1 MKNHSFIPA
10 YLQLP
15 PNVLSD
21 KVREAEEILRECTL
35 CPRECR
41 VDRTS
46 GERGFCR
53 TGDKPFISSYGP
65 HFGEEKPLVGRF
77 GSGTIFMGN
86 CNLGCLFCQNYSI
99 SHLGEG
105 MEMSFE
111 KLADI
116 MLSLQNEG
124 CHNINFVTPTHQMPM
139 TLKSLLIAAEKG
151 LQLPIVYNCGGYES
165 LHAIEILDGVVDI
178 YMPDFKYSDPA
189 MALKYSNAGDYPQA
203 AMAAIKEMHRQVGDL
218 ITDQRGIAMRGLL
231 VRHLV
236 LPKGIAGT
244 AGVVKYI
251 AEEISKNTYIN
262 IMDQYHPCFKAFDH
276 PPLNRKITP
285 QEYADAVQMAIDAG
299 LKRID
304 GITV

>member
-1 MKNHSFIPA
+1 MNDYAFTPA

-15 PNVLSD
+15 PGVFAD
-21 KVREAEEILRECTL
+21 KVKEAEEILKKCTL

-41 VDRTS
+41 VDRTA
-46 GERGFCR
+46 GEKGFCR
-53 TGDKPFISSYGP
+53 TGDKPFISSYGA

-86 CNLGCLFCQNYSI
+86 CNLGCIFCQNYSI

-105 MEMSFE
+105 TVMSFE

-139 TLKSLLIAAEKG
+139 LLRSLLIASDKG
-151 LQLPIVYNCGGYES
+151 LRLPIVYNCGGYES
-165 LHAIEILDGVVDI
+165 LHAIQLLEGVVDI
-178 YMPDFKYSDPA
+178 YMPDFKYADPA
-189 MALKYSNAGDYPQA
+189 MAKKYSGAENYPEVARA
-203 AMAAIKEMHRQVGDL
+203 ALKEMHWQVGDL
-218 ITDQRGIAMRGLL
+218 LTDKRGIAMRGLL

-236 LPKGIAGT
+236 LPEGVAGT
-244 AGVVKYI
+244 EEIVKFI

-262 IMDQYHPCFKAFDH
+262 IMDQYHPCYKACDH
-276 PPLNRKITP
+276 PPLNRRITAK
-285 QEYADAVQMAIDAG
+285 EYTEALDSAIIAG
-299 LKRID
+299 IKRID
-304 GITV
+304 GVTV